1 MDDFPFGLGRLD
13 VFGARPM
20 AFLASDIE
28 LDVFGFVS
36 SFNLFQFEAGIMA
49 TCATHFKGFFYGRC
63 LQASIFFVPVLK
75 VVGNPS
81 RGGLV
86 PLKGE
91 DIMIVPNFDLIA
103 LFPAPSPIS
112 PHDVVSDLLG
122 RVSCIH

>member
-1 MDDFPFGLGRLD
+1 MDDFPFGLWRLD

-49 TCATHFKGFFYGRC
+49 ACATHFKGFFNGRY

-75 VVGNPS
+75 VIGDPS

-91 DIMIVPNFDLIA
+91 DIMIVPDFDLIP
-103 LFPAPSPIS
+103 LFPAPSPIG
-112 PHDVVSDLLG
+112 PHHVISDLFR
-122 RVSCIH
+122 RVFRIY